1 MFRALFCCLAN
12 SSITLWAYTKSQKL
26 RAKSQKSGQFSPMP
40 GYRLSCKIF
49 VEGRRGVGAG
59 VNICPS
65 KSETLLSGVF
75 WNCLTCSSENL
86 NCLQTIYQRHSIAP
100 KLYNAKSSICGPT
113 FKFCSWQSSVRIYY
127 TNMRSLLGLNFGMWM
142 SQNEVANDNGM
153 QRVGRE
159 TNIAQ
164 GQYCNIALGQY
175 WFPFALDCDLNG
187 IQHCSRA
194 IL

>member
-12 SSITLWAYTKSQKL
+12 SLIALWACTKSHK
-26 RAKSQKSGQFSPMP
+26 KTPGKITKSGRFLLREEEGLGQGWIFVQTNLKPWNL
-40 GYRLSCKIF
+40 GYSETVWRALRKIF
-49 VEGRRGVGAG
+49 
-59 VNICPS
+59 
-65 KSETLLSGVF
+65 
-75 WNCLTCSSENL
+75 

-127 TNMRSLLGLNFGMWM
+127 TNMRSLLGLNFWMWM

-164 GQYCNIALGQY
+164 GQYCNIALGNIG
-175 WFPFALDCDLNG
+175 FHL
-187 IQHCSRA
+187 H
-194 IL
+194 